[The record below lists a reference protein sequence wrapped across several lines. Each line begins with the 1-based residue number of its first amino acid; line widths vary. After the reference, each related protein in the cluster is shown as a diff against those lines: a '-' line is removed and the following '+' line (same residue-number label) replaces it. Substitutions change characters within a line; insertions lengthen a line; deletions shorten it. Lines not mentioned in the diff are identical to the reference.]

1 MSRVKTMAD
10 DKRERLLAAAKEV
23 FLRFGYKRVSMNDIA
38 EAAGISRPSVYLVFN
53 SKEEIFRSVYR
64 HWIEETVAEV
74 NRRVVSFKS
83 LDEKLRFAFDIWAV
97 QAFEAAH
104 QSDEAEELISCTLDF
119 AKDEVKSGD
128 NAFGRCLASIIA
140 STRTEHRSK
149 GELSPKRTARV
160 LVGAVRGFKQTATDA
175 ADLKKLI
182 EDLLTLYMP

>member
-1 MSRVKTMAD
+1 MSRVKIMAD

-38 EAAGISRPSVYLVFN
+38 EAAGISRPSVYLVFK
-53 SKEEIFRSVYR
+53 SKEEIFRGVYR
-64 HWIEETVAEV
+64 QWIEETIAEV
-74 NRRVVSFKS
+74 SRRVASIKS

-104 QSDEAEELISCTLDF
+104 ESAEAEELIGCTLDF

-140 STRTEHRSK
+140 STRTEHRSRE
-149 GELSPKRTARV
+149 ELSPQRMARV
-160 LVGAVRGFKQTATDA
+160 LVGAVRGFKQTAANA
-175 ADLKKLI
+175 AELRKLI
-182 EDLLTLYMP
+182 EDLLALCLA